1 LTAPDAEPSPAVPAA
16 ERRSPERLAHDR
28 GERVRTTA
36 LVIVAIA
43 AATALLY
50 FGRNIFIPLF
60 LALVFT
66 ALLRPLVRWLE
77 HVRVPTMLAGT
88 LVVLLAL
95 GALFGAGLAVT
106 APVQDWIKEA
116 PHSISIARHK
126 LRKLTRSVEPVAGA
140 LQGAASGTGGRSG
153 TSGGGGA
160 AQHSSDPAVPNVASK
175 LFGATTAIIGGFVEV
190 LLLTWFLLASG
201 NLFPRKLLRVLPLPW
216 EKQAAVDVLGETESV
231 VSGYMFVSLLINIVQ
246 GAAVALVMWLIGMPT
261 PVLWGMMTVLVEFVP
276 YLGAAFM
283 MLVLALVG
291 LANFSSTLHALA
303 PPGAYLV
310 ITTLQNNLVSPVTYG
325 RRLKLNPVAVLVS
338 VMIWFEL
345 WGVPGAFLAVPIVA
359 TAKVLGDRLDGL
371 AAIGEFLGE

>member
-1 LTAPDAEPSPAVPAA
+1 LTAPDVDPSPTAPTV
-16 ERRSPERLAHDR
+16 ERRSPERLAHER

-36 LVIVAIA
+36 LVLIAGA

-50 FGRNIFIPLF
+50 FGRNVFIPLF

-77 HVRVPTMLAGT
+77 RLRIPTVLAGT

-106 APVQDWIKEA
+106 APVQDWMKEA

-126 LRKLTRSVEPVAGA
+126 LRRLTRSVEPVAGA
-140 LQGAASGTGGRSG
+140 LQGTTGANGRGGTA
-153 TSGGGGA
+153 GGA
-160 AQHSSDPAVPNVASK
+160 APPPHSSDPAVPNVASR

-216 EKQAAVDVLGETESV
+216 EKQAAVDVLGDTESV
-231 VSGYMFVSLLINIVQ
+231 VSRYMFVTLLINVAQ

-283 MLVLALVG
+283 MLVLSLVG
-291 LANFSSTLHALA
+291 LATFSSTLQALA
-303 PPGAYLV
+303 APGAYLV

-359 TAKVLGDRLDGL
+359 AAKVLGDRLDGL
-371 AAIGEFLGE
+371 AAVGEFLGE